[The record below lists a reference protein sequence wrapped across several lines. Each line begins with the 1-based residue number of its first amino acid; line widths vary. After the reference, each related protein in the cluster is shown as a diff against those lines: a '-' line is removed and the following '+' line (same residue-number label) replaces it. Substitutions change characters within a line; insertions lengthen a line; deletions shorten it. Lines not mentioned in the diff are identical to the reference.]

1 VPYQPKSNKANLD
14 LDFEWLLCLAS
25 RLQTSQRLRPAEI
38 RGIKRPGEFPI
49 STMTRS
55 LKANP
60 RVYAIL
66 NRRYANHKATKRAS
80 LSP

>member
-1 VPYQPKSNKANLD
+1 VPYQPKSKKANHD
-14 LDFEWLLCLAS
+14 LEFEWLLSLAS
-25 RLQTSQRLRPAEI
+25 RLQTAQRLRPAEI

-49 STMTRS
+49 LTRIRS
-55 LKANP
+55 LEAGP
-60 RVYAIL
+60 RGYAIL

>member
-1 VPYQPKSNKANLD
+1 VPYQPKSNRANYD
-14 LDFEWLLCLAS
+14 SEFEWLLCLAS

-49 STMTRS
+49 LTRS
-55 LKANP
+55 RSLDANP
-60 RVYAIL
+60 RGYTIL